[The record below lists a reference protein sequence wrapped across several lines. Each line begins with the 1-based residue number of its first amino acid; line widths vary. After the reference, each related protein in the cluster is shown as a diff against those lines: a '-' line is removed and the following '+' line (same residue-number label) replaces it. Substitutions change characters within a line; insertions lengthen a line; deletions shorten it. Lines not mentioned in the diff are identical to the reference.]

1 MKAITKGKL
10 SAGVETNSCCQAV
23 RTVPV
28 AQCCSKSSKVV
39 AGCHD

>member
-1 MKAITKGKL
+1 MKKVTKTGAK
-10 SAGVETNSCCQAV
+10 CCDKSFV
-23 RTVPV
+23 T

>member
-1 MKAITKGKL
+1 MKKVTKKTE
-10 SAGVETNSCCQAV
+10 VKSCCSKNF
-23 RTVPV
+23 TT

>member
-1 MKAITKGKL
+1 MKKVTK
-10 SAGVETNSCCQAV
+10 AGAACCKTFV
-23 RTVPV
+23 T

>member
-1 MKAITKGKL
+1 MKKVTKK
-10 SAGVETNSCCQAV
+10 ETAKPCCTNFV
-23 RTVPV
+23 T

>member
-1 MKAITKGKL
+1 MKKVTKADAK
-10 SAGVETNSCCQAV
+10 CCSKSFV
-23 RTVPV
+23 T

>member
-1 MKAITKGKL
+1 MRPVTKVQSDKGCCNS
-10 SAGVETNSCCQAV
+10 SAALK
-23 RTVPV
+23 V

>member
-1 MKAITKGKL
+1 MKKITNKAAKK
-10 SAGVETNSCCQAV
+10 SCC
-23 RTVPV
+23 TKFET

>member
-1 MKAITKGKL
+1 MKAITKADSGQCCC
-10 SAGVETNSCCQAV
+10 SASSLT
-23 RTVPV
+23 V